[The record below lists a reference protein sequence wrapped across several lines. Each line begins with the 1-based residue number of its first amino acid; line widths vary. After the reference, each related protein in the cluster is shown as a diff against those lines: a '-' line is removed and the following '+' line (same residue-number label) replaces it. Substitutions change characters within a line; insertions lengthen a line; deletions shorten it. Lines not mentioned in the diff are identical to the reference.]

1 MVVMRFNMLEQD
13 TIDHTNGKCHELK
26 LILGFGIQWISKYIM
41 MLSNQLT
48 PYNGGVQYYLRDR
61 DYCQLDDP
69 IERKA

>member
-1 MVVMRFNMLEQD
+1 MKQSKFDSRGQEA
-13 TIDHTNGKCHELK
+13 KR
-26 LILGFGIQWISKYIM
+26 QWNRKYIM

>member
-1 MVVMRFNMLEQD
+1 MKQSKFDSRGQEA
-13 TIDHTNGKCHELK
+13 KR
-26 LILGFGIQWISKYIM
+26 QWNRKYIM

-69 IERKA
+69 IERKAWGSLLLHSQIVMEA